1 MEAISMRKC
10 WVVIAGLYLY
20 PEFLI
25 VMLPMLLSWTGVVLP
40 AAMDEWLTANYL
52 LAAIFLFV
60 VPTLILLGAG
70 LLISALSL
78 KRPQISASESI
89 ALMRTQMIMRLV
101 QIPGYIMVFAVSLL
115 FLMFI
120 FTAGFSVYFLIM
132 DTASIMITGLFS
144 IPVYTSLYRNGLIGQ
159 KRAIC
164 CMILSFFF
172 CADVIASIMCY
183 RQIQGRN
190 NQ

>member
-1 MEAISMRKC
+1 MRKC
-10 WVVIAGLYLY
+10 WIVIAGLYLY

-25 VMLPMLLSWTGVVLP
+25 VMLPMLLSWTGVALP

-52 LAAIFLFV
+52 SAAIILFV

-70 LLISALSL
+70 LLITALSL
-78 KRPQISASESI
+78 KRPKISASESI
-89 ALMRTQMIMRLV
+89 ALMRTHMIMRLV

-115 FLMFI
+115 FLMSI
-120 FTAGFSVYFLIM
+120 FTVGFSVYFFIM
-132 DTASIMITGLFS
+132 DTASIMITGLLS

-159 KRAIC
+159 KQAVC

-172 CADVIASIMCY
+172 CADVVASIMCY